1 MKTRGNEG
9 GRWEIR
15 DGKRVLVHRGA
26 CDRHPEHE
34 VIARQQDTPARR
46 AKKKE
51 A

>member
-1 MKTRGNEG
+1 MRARSEG

-26 CDRHPEHE
+26 CERHPDREL
-34 VIARQQDTPARR
+34 VVPQQDTRKAR